1 MAKLKNNGVIQ
12 YKDLVDLG
20 YTIGTSRSLIRQAK
34 QVMINKGFTFYD
46 NKRLGTVPLEIV
58 EEILGV
64 TLYG

>member
-1 MAKLKNNGVIQ
+1 MVKSKNNGVIQ
-12 YKDLVDLG
+12 YQDLVDLG